1 MTYRVAR
8 LACNRWE
15 GAVPHNNLKETI
27 KHQEVVELEVLKV
40 GQDRIKDNKVQVNK
54 DKVPKDKVKVHREEV
69 PCHKPLDLLDNC
81 NLIFKE
87 FSILM

>member
-27 KHQEVVELEVLKV
+27 KHHEVVELEVLMV
-40 GQDRIKDNKVQVNK
+40 GQDQIKDNKVQVNK
-54 DKVPKDKVKVHREEV
+54 DKVPKGKVKVNREVV